1 MDVRFQH
8 NRTVKVLVSLSCTCI
23 SVVLEATHEAS
34 PEPLKDTVSA
44 QKALQG
50 SKSEMKELLGGT
62 EDNSVSPMRGH

>member
-50 SKSEMKELLGGT
+50 SKSDNRKLLGGT
-62 EDNSVSPMRGH
+62 EENSVDLLANH